1 MEGGE
6 RAAVESAGQPEEADT
21 QACRLE
27 AVWDGAQVVEARLV
41 AGRPLAVAPTWI
53 GATPEEALAMLAQS
67 PEILASGPHAHC
79 LAARAACAAAGADI
93 VRPDG
98 AREERAIA
106 IETAQAHIR
115 RLMIDWPALFGH
127 EPRRDRFGILHRR
140 LGRVLAEDA
149 PTQDAA
155 AFRLGGELLDLVA
168 IEMLSGFFRSVR
180 EPHRLQEFVECAER
194 GGNIGAALA
203 DLIRM
208 GSSVPP
214 ADAVALLPPTPAFEW
229 ANRIAPMS
237 ASVLA
242 AFAACPE
249 VDGAPRETGA
259 LARHAERGLIG
270 KLLLHGHRV
279 AARLFARVIDLA
291 DTASRLRHPLADD
304 MPTLIDAARCGDA
317 AGLACVETATGLLM
331 HVVRLDGGC
340 IADHAIVP
348 PAVWNVHP
356 RGALM
361 CEAAGWQAP
370 DRGVAELRLRALA
383 LSLDPYE
390 HVGVVL
396 ADQDTAAD
404 RDA

>member
-1 MEGGE
+1 MESGA
-6 RAAVESAGQPEEADT
+6 RMAVEFTGQPVEAGT

-41 AGRPLAVAPTWI
+41 AGRPVAAAPAWI
-53 GATPEEALAMLAQS
+53 GATPDEALAMLAQS
-67 PEILASGPHAHC
+67 PEMLASGPHAHC
-79 LAARAACAAAGADI
+79 LAARAACVAAGANI

-140 LGRVLAEDA
+140 LGRVLTEDA
-149 PTQDAA
+149 PAQDEA

-208 GSSVPP
+208 GSSVAP
-214 ADAVALLPPTPAFEW
+214 ADAVALLPPTPASEW
-229 ANRIAPMS
+229 AERISTMS
-237 ASVLA
+237 AATLA

-249 VDGAPRETGA
+249 VDGATRETGA

-279 AARLFARVIDLA
+279 AARLFARVVDLA
-291 DTASRLRHPLADD
+291 DTASRLRHPLAED
-304 MPTLIDAARCGDA
+304 MPALIDAAACGDA
-317 AGLACVETATGLLM
+317 TGLACVETATGTLI
-331 HVVRLDGGC
+331 HVLRLDGGRV
-340 IADHAIVP
+340 ADHVIVP
-348 PAVWNVHP
+348 PAAWNGHP

-370 DRGVAELRLRALA
+370 DRRTAELRLRALA
-383 LSLDPYE
+383 LSLDPCGQI
-390 HVGVVL
+390 GVVL
-396 ADQDTAAD
+396 TDCGTAESGGA
-404 RDA
+404 